1 MGLRPYSRAGVS
13 GLEDSACHSGKN
25 HMSEATLYNR
35 EEGGQSQ
42 LGDHYLWETPG
53 KGLRIYASP
62 ERVDLL
68 QTQVLSAAEPLP
80 KGGVEVGGIL
90 LGRTQL
96 GGGYITAFID
106 DFEPVRC
113 AYRKGPQYSFTVEDA
128 GNFEEALARCESDT
142 TRGLSVIGYYRS
154 HNRDDLYLS
163 ADDLDLIQHLFSAQD
178 KVFLIIKTLPI
189 RACTAGFFFWEGA
202 RIQSEFTQLEVPLG
216 PLRSQCS
223 TSPRPATME
232 TLEELLALLASPTER
247 DLKSDTLWPAP
258 QSVSPNSPG
267 PDHRRQQALAVVAVI
282 LVILGV
288 VAHQTTKSPIAR
300 DRIRLSPP
308 ITNPEMETVPVEK
321 AGALQDDAP
330 NPTALHHTR
339 IESPK
344 RKNHEPVSEPRVSE
358 QGVSE
363 SSQALVPL
371 VEQALVPL
379 VEKDRKVEPAPLP
392 PAEPNITE
400 PIVAPKAVSLPAL
413 AQIEQPAPPAEI
425 RVPEKKP
432 ITNFTGPQIIYRAT
446 PAVPQELR
454 LLITGEVQIDVAVT
468 IDREGKVT
476 GADVTSTR
484 GAAAKLVAEE
494 AVRAARRF
502 RFRPA
507 RENDSAVPSG
517 MVLTFRFRRTGG

>member
-1 MGLRPYSRAGVS
+1 M
-13 GLEDSACHSGKN
+13 N
-25 HMSEATLYNR
+25 EATLYNR
-35 EEGGQSQ
+35 EESRQSQ

-80 KGGVEVGGIL
+80 KGGVEIGGIL

-113 AYRKGPQYSFTVEDA
+113 AYRKGPQYSFTDEDA

-178 KVFLIIKTLPI
+178 KVFLVIKTLPI
-189 RACTAGFFFWEGA
+189 RACTAGFFFWEGG
-202 RIQSEFTQLEVPLG
+202 RIQSEFTHLEVPLG

-232 TLEELLALLASPTER
+232 TLEELLALLSSPTER
-247 DLKSDTLWPAP
+247 ELKSDTLWPAP
-258 QSVSPNSPG
+258 QTVPPDSSR

-300 DRIRLSPP
+300 DRIRSSPP
-308 ITNPEMETVPVEK
+308 IINPEIETVPAKK
-321 AGALQDDAP
+321 AGSLQDDATK
-330 NPTALHHTR
+330 PTALHHAQ
-339 IESPK
+339 IKSPK
-344 RKNHEPVSEPRVSE
+344 RKDHEPVSEPPVSE

-363 SSQALVPL
+363 LSQAP
-371 VEQALVPL
+371 VPL
-379 VEKDRKVEPAPLP
+379 VEKDRKIEPAPLP
-392 PAEPNITE
+392 PAELKITE
-400 PIVAPKAVSLPAL
+400 PIVAPPAVSLPAL

-446 PAVPQELR
+446 PAVARDLR
-454 LLITGEVQIDVAVT
+454 LLIAGEVQIDVAVT

-494 AVRAARRF
+494 AVRAARLF

>member
-1 MGLRPYSRAGVS
+1 MGLRPYSRGGGN
-13 GLEDSACHSGKN
+13 GLEDSACHRGKN

-35 EEGGQSQ
+35 EESGQSQ

-53 KGLRIYASP
+53 KGLRIYANP

-80 KGGVEVGGIL
+80 KGGLEIGGIL
-90 LGRTQL
+90 LGRMQL

-113 AYRKGPQYSFTVEDA
+113 AYRKGPQYSFTDEDA
-128 GNFEEALARCESDT
+128 GNFEEALARCESDK

-178 KVFLIIKTLPI
+178 NVFLVIKTLPI

-202 RIQSEFTQLEVPLG
+202 RIQSEFTHLEVPLG
-216 PLRSQCS
+216 PLRSQSS

-247 DLKSDTLWPAP
+247 ELKSDTLWPAP
-258 QSVSPNSPG
+258 QSVSPDSPR

-300 DRIRLSPP
+300 DRIRSSPP
-308 ITNPEMETVPVEK
+308 IINPEMETVPATK
-321 AGALQDDAP
+321 AGSLQDDAP
-330 NPTALHHTR
+330 KPTALHHTR

-344 RKNHEPVSEPRVSE
+344 RKEHEPVSEPPVSE

-371 VEQALVPL
+371 MD
-379 VEKDRKVEPAPLP
+379 KDRKIEPAPLP

-425 RVPEKKP
+425 RAPEKKP
-432 ITNFTGPQIIYRAT
+432 ITNFTGPQVIYRAT
-446 PAVPQELR
+446 PAVARDLR
-454 LLITGEVQIDVAVT
+454 LLIAAEVQIDVAVT

>member
-1 MGLRPYSRAGVS
+1 
-13 GLEDSACHSGKN
+13 
-25 HMSEATLYNR
+25 
-35 EEGGQSQ
+35 
-42 LGDHYLWETPG
+42 
-53 KGLRIYASP
+53 
-62 ERVDLL
+62 
-68 QTQVLSAAEPLP
+68 
-80 KGGVEVGGIL
+80 
-90 LGRTQL
+90 
-96 GGGYITAFID
+96 
-106 DFEPVRC
+106 
-113 AYRKGPQYSFTVEDA
+113 
-128 GNFEEALARCESDT
+128 
-142 TRGLSVIGYYRS
+142 
-154 HNRDDLYLS
+154 
-163 ADDLDLIQHLFSAQD
+163 
-178 KVFLIIKTLPI
+178 
-189 RACTAGFFFWEGA
+189 
-202 RIQSEFTQLEVPLG
+202 
-216 PLRSQCS
+216 
-223 TSPRPATME
+223 
-232 TLEELLALLASPTER
+232 
-247 DLKSDTLWPAP
+247 
-258 QSVSPNSPG
+258 
-267 PDHRRQQALAVVAVI
+267 VVAVI

-308 ITNPEMETVPVEK
+308 ITNPEMETVPAEK